1 MTLNAESNDVRPSD
15 VRRSNVRRSN
25 VRRSMTE
32 PRDSGM
38 DLVRPSLRDFTYLD
52 CRRRAELIAE
62 QAAKLTPVQSLLDVG
77 GKGKPYACFFTGRV
91 ANHYVLDVAPAY
103 SVDVVG
109 DARIMPFFDASMDV
123 VLATQVLEHIPDPI
137 AVIGE
142 IRRVLKPGGPLLLSV
157 PSIFP
162 QHGSPGDYWRYMPQG
177 LEWILRDFHSVNV
190 TGEAGTVPSIF
201 LVVNVYL
208 QLLTGPW
215 PWLQELIRWTICP
228 LNNLAGLLAGKVY
241 RGNQFASNYFVVA
254 VR

>member
-1 MTLNAESNDVRPSD
+1 MTPNAESKEIQ
-15 VRRSNVRRSN
+15 RSNVRQST
-25 VRRSMTE
+25 TE
-32 PRDSGM
+32 PLDSGM

-62 QAAKLTPVQSLLDVG
+62 QAAKLPQGHSLLDVG
-77 GKGKPYACFFTGRV
+77 GKGKPYACFFAGRV
-91 ANHYVLDVAPAY
+91 AHHYVLDVAPAC

-109 DARIMPFFDASMDV
+109 DARVMPFSDASMDV
-123 VLATQVLEHIPDPI
+123 VLITQVLEHIPDPI
-137 AVIGE
+137 AVIDE
-142 IRRVLKPGGPLLLSV
+142 IRRVLKPGGTLLLSV

-190 TGEAGTVPSIF
+190 RGEAGTVPSIF
-201 LVVNVYL
+201 LVANVYL
-208 QLLTGPW
+208 QLLAGPW
-215 PWLQELIRWTICP
+215 PGLQRLLRWTVCP

>member
-1 MTLNAESNDVRPSD
+1 
-15 VRRSNVRRSN
+15 
-25 VRRSMTE
+25 
-32 PRDSGM
+32 M

-62 QAAKLTPVQSLLDVG
+62 QAAKLPPELHSLLDVG
-77 GKGKPYACFFTGRV
+77 GKGKPYACFFAGRV

-109 DARIMPFFDASMDV
+109 DARSIPLSDASMDV
-123 VLATQVLEHIPDPI
+123 VLATQVLEHIPDPV

-142 IRRVLKPGGPLLLSV
+142 IRRVLKPGGTLMLSV

-177 LEWILRDFHSVNV
+177 LEWILRDFHSVTV
-190 TGEAGTVPSIF
+190 RGEAGTVPSIF
-201 LVVNVYL
+201 LILNVYL

-215 PWLQELIRWTICP
+215 PRLQRLLRWTICP